1 MIDLV
6 LKDNDLEIVNTS
18 IYKGKNIL
26 ETQIGYLAYAPEF
39 GIDYD
44 LFFGEDFNIQ
54 TATFQAYAISQLSA
68 NGVNPLDVVTSEG
81 KFDAR
86 LNIQI
91 DN

>member
-6 LKDNDLEIVNTS
+6 LKDNDLAIVDTS

-26 ETQIGYLAYAPEF
+26 ETQIGHLVYAPEF

-44 LFFGEDFNIQ
+44 LFFGEDFKIQ
-54 TATFQAYAISQLSA
+54 TETFQAYAISRLSE